1 MNKNEGTTIFL
12 EEKIERLIDE
22 LNEINKKAKCAC
34 EQNRYGD
41 YKYLTEQYLWKFKI
55 YKTTEERLEKLF
67 ITQKSQGASSQII

>member
-1 MNKNEGTTIFL
+1 MNKNEELIILL
-12 EEKIERLIDE
+12 EKKIERLIDE

-41 YKYLTEQYLWKFKI
+41 YKYFTEQYLWKFKI

-67 ITQKSQGASSQII
+67 ITQKSQDAFFQII